1 MHKSNKLLWFAFPY
15 TLTFCK
21 YIYKW
26 KNKANKQKEMF
37 FTWHCRISLDWSL
50 SLHC

>member
-1 MHKSNKLLWFAFPY
+1 MHKPNKLLWFAFPY

-26 KNKANKQKEMF
+26 KNKANKQKEMS
-37 FTWHCRISLDWSL
+37 SLPGTAEYP
-50 SLHC
+50 